1 MKKNIAIL
9 IYVLSFLLLISC
21 TKIHRHAEKSS
32 IPEKEPRK
40 ERVYFTYGLKS
51 KKGSESGDEYIVK
64 KGDTLYSIS
73 LIYDVNYIKIA
84 KWNNIRSPYKLRVG
98 DRIIIKS
105 NKFRKEETSDEKYK
119 EIKKKVKYA
128 SNVKWSRPHNGKIS
142 KEFSY
147 SDIGKK
153 GIDISGKIGDDI
165 FSSSDG
171 MVVYTGNGIKGYGN
185 LIIIKHNETFLSAY
199 AHTSKIL
206 VEENNLVKKGQ
217 VIAKLGDTDSIKPIL
232 HFQIRKNGKPVDPI
246 KYLP

>member
-1 MKKNIAIL
+1 MKNNITIL
-9 IYVLSFLLLISC
+9 IYFLSFLFLISC

-51 KKGSESGDEYIVK
+51 KKGSESGDEYIVQ

-73 LIYDVNYIKIA
+73 LLYDVNYIKIA
-84 KWNNIRSPYKLRVG
+84 KWNNIRSPYRLKIG
-98 DRIIIKS
+98 DKIVIKS
-105 NKFRKEETSDEKYK
+105 NKFRKKDSLDAKYK
-119 EIKKKVKYA
+119 ENKKKIKYS

-165 FSSSDG
+165 LSSSDG
-171 MVVYTGNGIKGYGN
+171 LVVYTGNGIKGYGN

-199 AHTSKIL
+199 AHASKIL

-217 VIAKLGDTDSIKPIL
+217 IIAKLGDTDSFKPIL
-232 HFQIRKNGKPVDPI
+232 HFQIRKNGKSVDPE